1 MARQDDYKDF
11 SIRIQRGDRI
21 GIVGPNGCGKS
32 TLLKLI
38 LGQLDPQGGR
48 VRLGTKLELL
58 YFDQLRGQQVLMRR
72 SLKIS
77 QTVTIRSLWV
87 VSRVTL
93 LVISRTFC
101 FRHYVLGHLCVCSPV
116 VNATACY

>member
-1 MARQDDYKDF
+1 MSLRVDKPIVSDF

-38 LGQLDPQGGR
+38 LGQIGPQHGQ

-58 YFDQLRGQQVLMRR
+58 YFDQLRGQLDLDATV
-72 SLKIS
+72 SKIS
-77 QTVTIRSLWV
+77 QMAMIRSL
-87 VSRVTL
+87 
-93 LVISRTFC
+93 
-101 FRHYVLGHLCVCSPV
+101 LG
-116 VNATACY
+116 